1 MRDGS
6 GGILGGVVRRW
17 LAIAA
22 CALLPLPAAAV
33 DCQYSVLNHD
43 ERPLNGGAAVNLCQQ
58 YRGKVVLVVNTASRS
73 PDVGQL
79 RELQALYTR
88 FKAQGLVVLGF
99 PSTDFHHEFADP
111 AQIARLTR
119 QRYGVGFPMFRPV
132 HVAGPQADGLF
143 RDLYH
148 AVGAAPSKDFIKYL
162 VDRDGQVVGYFDALV
177 TPRDSAFLESVK
189 AQLQRPAH

>member
-1 MRDGS
+1 MRDS
-6 GGILGGVVRRW
+6 NGGFFGGAVRCW

-22 CALLPLPAAAV
+22 CALLPIPAAAV

-43 ERPLNGGAAVNLCQQ
+43 ERPLDGGAALNLCRQ
-58 YRGKVVLVVNTASRS
+58 YRGKVVLVVNTASHS

-79 RELQALYTR
+79 RELQALYRR

-99 PSTDFHHEFADP
+99 PSDDFHHEIADP
-111 AQIARLTR
+111 AQIARVSR

-132 HVAGPQADGLF
+132 HVAGTRADGLY

-162 VDRDGQVVGYFDALV
+162 IDRDGQVVGYFDALV

-189 AQLQRPAH
+189 AQLQRSAH